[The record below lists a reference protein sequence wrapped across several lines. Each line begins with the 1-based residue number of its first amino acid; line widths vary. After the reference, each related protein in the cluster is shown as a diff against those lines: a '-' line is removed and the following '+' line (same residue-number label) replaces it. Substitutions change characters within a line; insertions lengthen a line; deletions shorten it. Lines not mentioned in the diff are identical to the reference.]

1 MVHGKQLQFKPILI
15 YDNWLTWASLAIWAS
30 WTNGACEASWSTFT
44 RWAALSRCQRV
55 GRLLIRR
62 LGSHSM
68 ARLGRRRASDDPGC
82 PGFSPHGLTSC
93 QMAQVRLLRRDI
105 KELLSCCSCL
115 SGRAPVQQLLLLPWA
130 VFARHVQC
138 FTVWPAL
145 HVQSLNGCSPRNEAS
160 TWAIRISTVSTLVHL
175 FPQTPQLCPLLT
187 LYTSGGPGAANS
199 HAHVHN
205 RPKPQ
210 RVFSFL
216 AFTHHLDYLGFV
228 INKQSLI

>member
-44 RWAALSRCQRV
+44 RSAALSRCQRV

-105 KELLSCCSCL
+105 KELLRCCSCL

-145 HVQSLNGCSPRNEAS
+145 HVQSLNGCSPEKWGEHVGNSA
-160 TWAIRISTVSTLVHL
+160 
-175 FPQTPQLCPLLT
+175 FPQFPHLYICFHRLHTCAQSSHCTP
-187 LYTSGGPGAANS
+187 
-199 HAHVHN
+199 VHN
-205 RPKPQ
+205 DTA
-210 RVFSFL
+210 V
-216 AFTHHLDYLGFV
+216 
-228 INKQSLI
+228 N

>member
-1 MVHGKQLQFKPILI
+1 MEHVKQVGQLSPGRLH
-15 YDNWLTWASLAIWAS
+15 YP
-30 WTNGACEASWSTFT
+30 GA
-44 RWAALSRCQRV
+44 RV

-68 ARLGRRRASDDPGC
+68 ARLGRRLASDDPGC

-105 KELLSCCSCL
+105 KVLLSCCSCL

-145 HVQSLNGCSPRNEAS
+145 HVQSLNGCFPEKWGEHVGNSHFHS
-160 TWAIRISTVSTLVHL
+160 FHTCTFVSTVSTLVPRPHNVHHWWAMCRQFACARSQSPKATTRL
-175 FPQTPQLCPLLT
+175 F
-187 LYTSGGPGAANS
+187 
-199 HAHVHN
+199 
-205 RPKPQ
+205 
-210 RVFSFL
+210 FL
-216 AFTHHLDYLGFV
+216 RLHSSSWLLGFC
-228 INKQSLI
+228 NDQSSFDITHFYCLRMVLASTLQVSIIPVTIGDNLT